1 MSGAGPLRDRAAH
14 LDTGAIHGRFDA
26 DAAGAAV
33 DDGIGK
39 RWIRRLSSTVPTN
52 HWILVVLAIGFS
64 VRFAWLLYARPA
76 PVSDFG
82 EYLRSAHTLLD
93 HGRFG
98 YPEPNAYRLP
108 LLPIVLAGLML
119 VSERVAWLSLW
130 SVFLSTAICW
140 LVYLLALRLR
150 MLRRTAICAA
160 LICALL
166 PNNVVLRP
174 GVGVGAPPGRARA
187 CGRAHRLERVAPRP
201 WVRFLVAGLL
211 IGGATLTRGD
221 GLVYGAVVLVFGL
234 VTLRSTRPSEQTSD
248 RWRPVV
254 VRTTGAFVLGVL
266 VVITPWAI
274 RNELVV
280 GRGTLLG
287 GRSAIAFFYAD
298 NPNPGFREY
307 WDQRLSGLSEA
318 EQQREAWR
326 ISFEY
331 IWNHPFS
338 LISTTWRNMR
348 DVFSPNL
355 QGYGIYWSTRLN
367 LEGYPTKPSLTG
379 AYRVGRS
386 LSTAGAWFITIV
398 PILGFVNPAAVGR
411 RMLRLVVAIVV
422 ANWAFYCVLFLGVS
436 RYRFLPD
443 AFLCL
448 ATAAVIEIIWAARP
462 AADAMA

>member
-1 MSGAGPLRDRAAH
+1 ML
-14 LDTGAIHGRFDA
+14 
-26 DAAGAAV
+26 AV
-33 DDGIGK
+33 
-39 RWIRRLSSTVPTN
+39 
-52 HWILVVLAIGFS
+52 GFS

-108 LLPIVLAGLML
+108 LLPVVFAGLLL

-130 SVFLSTAICW
+130 SVLLSTAICW

-166 PNNVVLRP
+166 PNNVFYAPVLASEHLLA
-174 GVGVGAPPGRARA
+174 VLVLAAV
-187 CGRAHRLERVAPRP
+187 LVASSEWSRP
-201 WVRFLVAGLL
+201 WVRFLLAGLM

-234 VTLRSTRPSEQTSD
+234 VTLHSTRPAAPNSE
-248 RWRPVV
+248 RWRSVV
-254 VRTTGAFVLGVL
+254 IRTTGAFGLGVL

-287 GRSAIAFFYAD
+287 GRSAIAFFYAH
-298 NPNPGFREY
+298 NPNPGFRAY

-318 EQQREAWR
+318 EQQRQAWR

-338 LISTTWRNMR
+338 LISTTWRNMG

-355 QGYGIYWSTRLN
+355 QRYGIYWSTRVN
-367 LEGYPTKPSLTG
+367 LEGYPTKPSLTRG
-379 AYRVGRS
+379 LPRRTQPVDRRS
-386 LSTAGAWFITIV
+386 LVHHDRPDPGVSEPRCSRAENAS
-398 PILGFVNPAAVGR
+398 PR
-411 RMLRLVVAIVV
+411 RRDRR
-422 ANWAFYCVLFLGVS
+422 CQLGVLLRAVS
-436 RYRFLPD
+436 RCVPLP
-443 AFLCL
+443 L
-448 ATAAVIEIIWAARP
+448 P
-462 AADAMA
+462 S